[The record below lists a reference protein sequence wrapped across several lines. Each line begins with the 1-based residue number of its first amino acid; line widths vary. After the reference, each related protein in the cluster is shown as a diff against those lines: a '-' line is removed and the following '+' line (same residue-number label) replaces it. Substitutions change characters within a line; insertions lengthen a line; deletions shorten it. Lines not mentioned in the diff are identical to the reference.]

1 MACQASKSR
10 CWLAGRTSKGGRLS
24 PADSLP
30 LPLGDLAAVAEG
42 LADAPPLLDAGSG
55 EVTLLTASVT
65 AATPDSTA
73 AIRVPAALFTAATA
87 DPTAGAASSAA
98 AAAVVLTVF
107 AALVAFSAAGSAAF
121 RLLPGFALG
130 FDADVTFAL
139 AAGATFGLDL
149 DPTAAFAFADFAS
162 LGAALAFFPA
172 AAASLEPSDIASAA
186 TESTVAAVFAA
197 AFIAAVVKV
206 SADVLASGWAAGL
219 ALPRLAG
226 ALTFVAFAFTL
237 GAAAVFLAAAL
248 FARLGAC
255 SFAGDDILVSD
266 LVFLFACVNT
276 SHGPG
281 LAPQLAC
288 PGQPIPIELAC
299 LDSVLGFFETFS
311 TPSACVVFPR

>member
-1 MACQASKSR
+1 MA
-10 CWLAGRTSKGGRLS
+10 
-24 PADSLP
+24 
-30 LPLGDLAAVAEG
+30 VG
-42 LADAPPLLDAGSG
+42 LADAASG

-87 DPTAGAASSAA
+87 DPTTGAASSAA
-98 AAAVVLTVF
+98 AAAFVLTVF

-121 RLLPGFALG
+121 RLLAGFALG
-130 FDADVTFAL
+130 FAADVTFAL

-149 DPTAAFAFADFAS
+149 APTAAFAA

-197 AFIAAVVKV
+197 AFFAAVVMV
-206 SADVLASGWAAGL
+206 SAEVLAFGCAAGL

-226 ALTFVAFAFTL
+226 ALTFVAFAFTV
-237 GAAAVFLAAAL
+237 GAAAVFLTTIL
-248 FARLGAC
+248 SARLGAC
-255 SFAGDDILVSD
+255 SFVGDDILVSD
-266 LVFLFACVNT
+266 LVFLFACINT

-288 PGQPIPIELAC
+288 PGQPVSIKPAC
-299 LDSVLGFFETFS
+299 LESVSGFFTTFS
-311 TPSACVVFPR
+311 TPSACVVFRDDVRGGMTAIGRTGPCSGVLRNLEL